1 MGQYTH
7 SYTKSWSSLINS
19 YDGIILL
26 FPQDNSGY
34 LASLKNALDYLGKE
48 WDNKPIS
55 MVTYGGHGGPQ
66 AQIAMKLVLTGFHA
80 KQLAVNPQ
88 LSLNPTDNK
97 DLYLSKLH
105 TYDFEAKL
113 LRQEFEYVLWKWY
126 LIYKPLITGVF
137 HTGY

>member
-1 MGQYTH
+1 MIYNKIKLPFLNEEKLPALGQYTH

-66 AQIAMKLVLTGFHA
+66 A
-80 KQLAVNPQ
+80 
-88 LSLNPTDNK
+88 
-97 DLYLSKLH
+97 
-105 TYDFEAKL
+105 
-113 LRQEFEYVLWKWY
+113 
-126 LIYKPLITGVF
+126 
-137 HTGY
+137 

>member
-26 FPQDNSGY
+26 FPQDNSDY
-34 LASLKNALDYLGKE
+34 PASLKNALDYLGKE

-66 AQIAMKLVLTGFHA
+66 AQIAMKL
-80 KQLAVNPQ
+80 
-88 LSLNPTDNK
+88 SLNPTDNK

-113 LRQEFEYVLWKWY
+113 LRQEFEYVL
-126 LIYKPLITGVF
+126 
-137 HTGY
+137 

>member
-1 MGQYTH
+1 MIYNKIKLPFLNEEKLPALGQYTH

-34 LASLKNALDYLGKE
+34 PASLKNALDYLGKE

-88 LSLNPTDNK
+88 LSLNLTDNK

-113 LRQEFEYVLWKWY
+113 LRQEFEYVL
-126 LIYKPLITGVF
+126 
-137 HTGY
+137 

>member
-1 MGQYTH
+1 
-7 SYTKSWSSLINS
+7 
-19 YDGIILL
+19 
-26 FPQDNSGY
+26 
-34 LASLKNALDYLGKE
+34 
-48 WDNKPIS
+48 
-55 MVTYGGHGGPQ
+55 
-66 AQIAMKLVLTGFHA
+66 MKLVLTGFHA